1 MKTESLQ
8 SLSKLSRDIYEDTWR
23 SWEEYYWHPPSRR
36 TMFNEEKVQPL
47 TEDSAD
53 KKALDMIVALLAA
66 TGTPPKAYEVVLAL
80 GIPDVSKTI
89 VYSAIDSLR
98 RKGFLPHKED
108 VETFGKWGAQA
119 VLAPLRHSDG
129 SPYSYRDW
137 PVARKAV
144 KRARTNRPA
153 STQYRLPFKSIAS

>member
-8 SLSKLSRDIYEDTWR
+8 SLNKLSRDIYEETWIAWR
-23 SWEEYYWHPPSRR
+23 EYYWHPPSKR
-36 TMFNEEKVQPL
+36 TVFNEEKVLPL
-47 TEDSAD
+47 TDDSTD
-53 KKALDMIVALLAA
+53 KKVLEMIVVLLAA
-66 TGTPPKAYEVVLAL
+66 TGVPPKASEVVLAM

-108 VETFGKWGAQA
+108 VETFGKWGSQA
-119 VLAPLRHSDG
+119 VLAPLRHTDG
-129 SPYSYRDW
+129 MPYDYRDW

-144 KRARTNRPA
+144 KRARAKRP
-153 STQYRLPFKSIAS
+153 TQYKLPFKSQKQ